1 MRKSTRAGLLAAA
14 LLSTAVTAACG
25 DSSNASG
32 GSGGGD
38 GQVTITLGH
47 AFPADHLTMNVLTPW
62 VEEVSEATD
71 GTVKIDI
78 QPAGA
83 LGAGDVV
90 YENVVSGAQN
100 MGMAIQG
107 YTPGKFP
114 LTEALDLPFL
124 FERAEQ
130 ATQTLW
136 DAYEEFAEL
145 QAEYDETKV
154 LALWA
159 TDVGD
164 IFTAKEK
171 VGAVED
177 MKGLTLRGPG
187 PTQNALIRKLGG
199 SGVVMPAA
207 DLFDAVDRGV
217 IDGLMVA
224 GSGPRSLGM
233 EGTLDYGLQ
242 CACYTTALFLTI
254 NKSDWEGLSDSQ
266 KAAIEETVGGGDL
279 SLKLAREFD
288 AAYDGGIDALE
299 KSGTTFTTLEG
310 DERAR
315 WEKVGDE
322 VIAEWISQRSADGPA
337 QKLFDFISEKSA
349 EYAPTN

>member
-1 MRKSTRAGLLAAA
+1 MRTTMRAAVLGAAV
-14 LLSTAVTAACG
+14 LSTAVTAACG
-25 DSSNASG
+25 GASESSEGSG
-32 GSGGGD
+32 GSGD
-38 GQVTITLGH
+38 KQVTLTLGH
-47 AFPADHLTMNVLTPW
+47 AFPADHLTMNVLAPW
-62 VEEVSEATD
+62 AEEVSEATD

-90 YENVVSGAQN
+90 YENVVSGAQDL
-100 MGMAIQG
+100 GMAIQG

-130 ATQTLW
+130 ATETLW
-136 DAYEEFAEL
+136 DAYEEFPEL

-164 IFTAKEK
+164 IFTASEK
-171 VGAVED
+171 VETVED
-177 MKGLTLRGPG
+177 MNGLTLRGPG
-187 PTQNALIRKLGG
+187 PTQNALIQKLGG

-207 DLFDAVDRGV
+207 DIFDSVDRGV

-224 GSGPRSLGM
+224 GSGPQSLGM

-242 CACYTTALFLTI
+242 CACYTTALFLTM
-254 NKSDWEGLSDSQ
+254 NQSDWDGLSDSQ
-266 KAAIEETVGGGDL
+266 REAIEETVGGREL
-279 SLKLAREFD
+279 SLKLAQEFD
-288 AAYDGGIDALE
+288 AAYDGGISALE
-299 KSGTTFTTLEG
+299 EAGTTFTTLEG
-310 DERAR
+310 SEREE
-315 WEKVGDE
+315 WEQIGDE
-322 VIAEWISQRSADGPA
+322 VIEEWVSERSADGPA
-337 QKLFDFISEKSA
+337 QELFDFIAEKSA
-349 EYAPTN
+349 EHAPN